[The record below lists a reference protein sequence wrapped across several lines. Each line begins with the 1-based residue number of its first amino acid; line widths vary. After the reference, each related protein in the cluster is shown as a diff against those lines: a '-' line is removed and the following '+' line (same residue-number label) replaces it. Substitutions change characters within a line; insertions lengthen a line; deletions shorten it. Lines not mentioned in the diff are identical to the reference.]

1 MLQCKAVALI
11 EAAQAKAQQQQH
23 ASGGSSS
30 SSSSSDTDV
39 HLPAP
44 VYQELLQL
52 VQDAQQMFTT
62 VMDEIPLPV
71 GCNNPGCNR
80 IEAVADATL
89 SINKRCS
96 QCLAAHYC
104 CKECQVQHWPAHK
117 TACKRLRQPAPGKPA
132 MA

>member
-11 EAAQAKAQQQQH
+11 EAAQAKQHQQQH
-23 ASGGSSS
+23 EGGSSS
-30 SSSSSDTDV
+30 SSSATDV
-39 HLPAP
+39 HLPVP
-44 VYQELLQL
+44 VHQELLRL
-52 VQDAQQMFTT
+52 VKDAQQMFTT

-80 IEAVADATL
+80 LEAVAEATL

-117 TACKRLRQPAPGKPA
+117 AACKRLRQPASGKPVLA
-132 MA
+132 